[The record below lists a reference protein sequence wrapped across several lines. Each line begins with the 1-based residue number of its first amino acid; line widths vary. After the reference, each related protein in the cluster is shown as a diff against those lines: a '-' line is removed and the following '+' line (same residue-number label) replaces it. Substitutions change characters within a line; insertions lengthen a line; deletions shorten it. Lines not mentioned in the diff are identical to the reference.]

1 MGRNG
6 MGPTYS
12 QASFS
17 RSVRQMDR
25 NPFVPPDRIFGPDAE
40 RGETSKTAGRNR
52 SPLKK
57 TKGGTAHPRTLAAL
71 CPYPLALP
79 EHKGSSVWILLRRLA
94 EDSQG
99 GRGGFRRADTG
110 NIGAAQH
117 LTLKCCCSSYWS
129 GVPAL
134 MNPRRRARSDDP
146 AWKYGFWPDLERKD
160 LLQCTLCGKI
170 IHAGVKR
177 LKQHLSGG
185 SSDADKCPEAS
196 MEIRIEMR
204 NSLNSGKFKAIE
216 RYIDEE
222 DEAEVQ
228 RRRSVMYPR

>member
-1 MGRNG
+1 
-6 MGPTYS
+6 
-12 QASFS
+12 
-17 RSVRQMDR
+17 
-25 NPFVPPDRIFGPDAE
+25 
-40 RGETSKTAGRNR
+40 
-52 SPLKK
+52 
-57 TKGGTAHPRTLAAL
+57 
-71 CPYPLALP
+71 
-79 EHKGSSVWILLRRLA
+79 
-94 EDSQG
+94 
-99 GRGGFRRADTG
+99 
-110 NIGAAQH
+110 
-117 LTLKCCCSSYWS
+117 
-129 GVPAL
+129 

-146 AWKYGFWPDLERKD
+146 AWKYGLWPDLERKD

-196 MEIRIEMR
+196 MEVRIEMR
-204 NSLNSGKFKAIE
+204 NSLNSGKFKATE